1 MLSLPTGDPQ
11 AFSPAEGRPFV
22 MPMASAQ
29 AREKAVI
36 PDDPALFKELINI
49 LLSHSGLT
57 QSEAARRIGVE
68 PQSVHQ
74 YRSGIRANPSLRW
87 FMHFA
92 RVCGANVVIEF
103 PDPQR

>member
-1 MLSLPTGDPQ
+1 MLTMVTMP
-11 AFSPAEGRPFV
+11 EGHEKPMGASPFV
-22 MPMASAQ
+22 MPMHSAQ

-49 LLSHSGLT
+49 LLAHSGLT

-92 RVCGANVVIEF
+92 RVCGAQVTIEF